1 MSNPDFDKKVWEFIE
16 NFYKESCGKLEDDRK
31 ENQLEDKRK
40 KNQLEAYWC
49 RPAGENQALFT
60 DPKQRMFARFLRS
73 YLNTTWHKIG
83 KGNGSII
90 DWFDSPEIIKE
101 AESKYSLLE
110 NEQLKNFC
118 EDTLNFMKYLSL
130 KSYEFEEEQIENFK
144 IFSDDVKEKFNKQR
158 DQQKDLSKSQKVSVS
173 VGEIFNELQKT
184 QKVLSK
190 SQKVS
195 VYEEIIYENI
205 CEPYRTIMKM
215 QKLFPGFGI
224 ALSCDFLK
232 ESHLCNIAKPDIH
245 LCHVFSLIDGIP
257 YSMDLALVKRVAEF
271 AANVCPADKNNFC
284 GSGAYN
290 VDKIIWQIC
299 SDYDVDNDKTK
310 KLFKKEFLDKIAEN
324 NIIKTERM
332 IDL

>member
-1 MSNPDFDKKVWEFIE
+1 MSSFKFDRKVWEFIGE
-16 NFYKESCGKLEDDRK
+16 FYEKNCKKLE
-31 ENQLEDKRK
+31 EKRK

-90 DWFDSPEIIKE
+90 DWFDFDDIIKN
-101 AESKYSLLE
+101 ANAAVKDNLLE
-110 NEQLKNFC
+110 NRPLKSFC
-118 EDTLNFMKYLSL
+118 ESILLFIEKLELNDYC
-130 KSYEFEEEQIENFK
+130 FEQEQTENFDRLSK
-144 IFSDDVKEKFNKQR
+144 LISKFFEDKEKE
-158 DQQKDLSKSQKVSVS
+158 LKVSR
-173 VGEIFNELQKT
+173 F
-184 QKVLSK
+184 
-190 SQKVS
+190 
-195 VYEEIIYENI
+195 EEIIYENI

-290 VDKIIWQIC
+290 VDKVIWQIC
-299 SDYDVDNDKTK
+299 SNYDVDNDTK
-310 KLFKKEFLDKIAEN
+310 KKSFKEDFLDELANLLK
-324 NIIKTERM
+324 K
-332 IDL
+332 

>member
-1 MSNPDFDKKVWEFIE
+1 MSSLNFDRKVWKFIE

-49 RPAGENQALFT
+49 RPEGENQTLFT
-60 DPKQRMFARFLRS
+60 VPKQRVFARFLRS

-90 DWFDSPEIIKE
+90 HWFNSEDIIKE
-101 AESKYSLLE
+101 AESKYSSLANEDLSKFCKRILLFIE
-110 NEQLKNFC
+110 KLELNDYCFEQ
-118 EDTLNFMKYLSL
+118 
-130 KSYEFEEEQIENFK
+130 EQTENFK
-144 IFSDDVKEKFNKQR
+144 IFSD
-158 DQQKDLSKSQKVSVS
+158 S
-173 VGEIFNELQKT
+173 VGEFFNELQKT
-184 QKVLSK
+184 QKDRSK

-195 VYEEIIYENI
+195 VYEEIIYENT
-205 CEPYRTIMKM
+205 CEPYQTIMKM

-224 ALSCDFLK
+224 ALLCDFLK
-232 ESHLCNIAKPDIH
+232 ESHFCNIAKPDIH

-271 AANVCPADKNNFC
+271 AANVCPADEHNFC

-290 VDKIIWQIC
+290 VDKVIWQIC
-299 SDYDVDNDKTK
+299 SNYDVDSDKTK
-310 KLFKKEFLDKIAEN
+310 KHSKKDFLKELAN
-324 NIIKTERM
+324 C
-332 IDL
+332 

>member
-1 MSNPDFDKKVWEFIE
+1 MSSLNFDRKVWKFIE
-16 NFYKESCGKLEDDRK
+16 EFYEKNCKKLE
-31 ENQLEDKRK
+31 EKRK

-60 DPKQRMFARFLRS
+60 VPKQRMFARFLRS

-90 DWFDSPEIIKE
+90 DWFDSPDIIKE

-110 NEQLKNFC
+110 NKQLKKFC
-118 EDTLNFMKYLSL
+118 ESILLFIENLELKDYSFEQEQKENFDK
-130 KSYEFEEEQIENFK
+130 FQEQISEFFK
-144 IFSDDVKEKFNKQR
+144 NKVM
-158 DQQKDLSKSQKVSVS
+158 QKNLKVS
-173 VGEIFNELQKT
+173 I
-184 QKVLSK
+184 
-190 SQKVS
+190 
-195 VYEEIIYENI
+195 YEEIIYENT

-215 QKLFPGFGI
+215 QKLFSGFGI

-290 VDKIIWQIC
+290 VDKVIWQIC

-310 KLFKKEFLDKIAEN
+310 KLFKKEFLK
-324 NIIKTERM
+324 
-332 IDL
+332 DLADLLEIT

>member
-1 MSNPDFDKKVWEFIE
+1 MSSLNFDRKVWKFIE
-16 NFYKESCGKLEDDRK
+16 NFYKESCGWLDGKRK
-31 ENQLEDKRK
+31 E
-40 KNQLEAYWC
+40 NQLEAYWC
-49 RPAGENQALFT
+49 RPAGDGQKLFT
-60 DPKQRMFARFLRS
+60 DPKQRVFARFLRS

-90 DWFDSPEIIKE
+90 DWFDSPDIIKE

-130 KSYEFEEEQIENFK
+130 KSYEFKEEQIENFK

-158 DQQKDLSKSQKVSVS
+158 DQQKDLSKSQKVSV
-173 VGEIFNELQKT
+173 
-184 QKVLSK
+184 
-190 SQKVS
+190 
-195 VYEEIIYENI
+195 YEEIIYESI
-205 CEPYRTIMKM
+205 DDPYKTIMKM
-215 QKLFPGFGI
+215 QKLFSGFGI

-232 ESHLCNIAKPDIH
+232 ESHFCNIAKPDIH

-299 SDYDVDNDKTK
+299 SDYDVDSDKTK
-310 KLFKKEFLDKIAEN
+310 KSLKKKFLDNLAKLLKI
-324 NIIKTERM
+324 T
-332 IDL
+332 

>member
-1 MSNPDFDKKVWEFIE
+1 MSSLNFDRKVWKFIE
-16 NFYKESCGKLEDDRK
+16 EFYENSCGGLDGKRK
-31 ENQLEDKRK
+31 E
-40 KNQLEAYWC
+40 NQLEAYWC
-49 RPAGENQALFT
+49 RPAGDGQKLFT
-60 DPKQRMFARFLRS
+60 VPKQRVFARFLKS
-73 YLNTTWHKIG
+73 YQNTTWHKVQLTCKKADKENDRVLITDSWFEEKNPDIIQTAGRDIKENPFFQKEDDKDKTNKEDPFVSSCRSILEFIG
-83 KGNGSII
+83 K
-90 DWFDSPEIIKE
+90 
-101 AESKYSLLE
+101 LE
-110 NEQLKNFC
+110 LKNY
-118 EDTLNFMKYLSL
+118 NF
-130 KSYEFEEEQIENFK
+130 EQEQTENFK
-144 IFSDDVKEKFNKQR
+144 IFSD
-158 DQQKDLSKSQKVSVS
+158 S

-184 QKVLSK
+184 QKDLSK

-195 VYEEIIYENI
+195 IYEEIIYENT

-215 QKLFPGFGI
+215 QKLFSGFGI

-299 SDYDVDNDKTK
+299 SDYDVDSDKTK
-310 KLFKKEFLDKIAEN
+310 KSLKKKFLDDLAKLLKI
-324 NIIKTERM
+324 T
-332 IDL
+332 

>member
-1 MSNPDFDKKVWEFIE
+1 MSSLNFDRKVWKFIE

-49 RPAGENQALFT
+49 RPEGENQTLFT
-60 DPKQRMFARFLRS
+60 VPKQRVFARFLRS

-90 DWFDSPEIIKE
+90 HWFNSEDIIKE
-101 AESKYSLLE
+101 AESKYSSLANEDLSKFCKRILLFIE
-110 NEQLKNFC
+110 KLELNDYCFEQ
-118 EDTLNFMKYLSL
+118 
-130 KSYEFEEEQIENFK
+130 EQTENFK
-144 IFSDDVKEKFNKQR
+144 IFSD
-158 DQQKDLSKSQKVSVS
+158 S
-173 VGEIFNELQKT
+173 VGEFFNELQKT
-184 QKVLSK
+184 QKDRSK

-195 VYEEIIYENI
+195 VYEEIIYENT
-205 CEPYRTIMKM
+205 CEPYKTIMKM

-232 ESHLCNIAKPDIH
+232 ESHFCNIAKPDIH

-271 AANVCPADKNNFC
+271 AANVCPADEHNFC

-290 VDKIIWQIC
+290 VDKVIWQIC
-299 SDYDVDNDKTK
+299 SNYDVDSDKTK
-310 KLFKKEFLDKIAEN
+310 KHSKKDFLKELAN
-324 NIIKTERM
+324 C
-332 IDL
+332 

>member
-90 DWFDSPEIIKE
+90 DWFDSPDIIKE

-110 NEQLKNFC
+110 NKQLKKFC

-158 DQQKDLSKSQKVSVS
+158 DQQKDLSKSQKVSV
-173 VGEIFNELQKT
+173 
-184 QKVLSK
+184 
-190 SQKVS
+190 
-195 VYEEIIYENI
+195 YEEIIYENI

-215 QKLFPGFGI
+215 QKLFSGFGI

-299 SDYDVDNDKTK
+299 SDYDVESDKTK
-310 KLFKKEFLDKIAEN
+310 KHSKKDFLKELAN
-324 NIIKTERM
+324 C
-332 IDL
+332 

>member
-16 NFYKESCGKLEDDRK
+16 NFYKESCGWLDGKRK
-31 ENQLEDKRK
+31 E
-40 KNQLEAYWC
+40 NQLEAYWC
-49 RPAGENQALFT
+49 RPAGDGQKLFT
-60 DPKQRMFARFLRS
+60 DPKKRVFARFLRS

-90 DWFDSPEIIKE
+90 DWFDFDDIIKN
-101 AESKYSLLE
+101 ANAAVKDNLLE
-110 NEQLKNFC
+110 NKPLKSFC
-118 EDTLNFMKYLSL
+118 ESILLFIEKLELNDYC
-130 KSYEFEEEQIENFK
+130 FEQEQTENFK
-144 IFSDDVKEKFNKQR
+144 IFSDSVGEFFNELQKT
-158 DQQKDLSKSQKVSVS
+158 QKDRSKSQKVSVYSDS

-184 QKVLSK
+184 QKDRSK

-195 VYEEIIYENI
+195 VYEEIIYENT
-205 CEPYRTIMKM
+205 CEPYQTIMKM

-299 SDYDVDNDKTK
+299 SDYDVDSDKTK
-310 KLFKKEFLDKIAEN
+310 KHSKKIFLKELAN
-324 NIIKTERM
+324 C
-332 IDL
+332 

>member
-16 NFYKESCGKLEDDRK
+16 EFYENSCGGLDG
-31 ENQLEDKRK
+31 KREE
-40 KNQLEAYWC
+40 NQLEAYWC
-49 RPAGENQALFT
+49 RSAGDDQKLFT
-60 DPKQRMFARFLRS
+60 YPKQRVFARFLRS

-110 NEQLKNFC
+110 NEHLKNFC

-158 DQQKDLSKSQKVSVS
+158 DQQKDLSKSQKVSV
-173 VGEIFNELQKT
+173 
-184 QKVLSK
+184 
-190 SQKVS
+190 
-195 VYEEIIYENI
+195 YEEIIYENT

-290 VDKIIWQIC
+290 VDKMIWQIC
-299 SDYDVDNDKTK
+299 SNYDVDNDTK
-310 KLFKKEFLDKIAEN
+310 KKSFKEDFLDELANLLK
-324 NIIKTERM
+324 K
-332 IDL
+332 

>member
-1 MSNPDFDKKVWEFIE
+1 MSSLNFDRKVWKFIE
-16 NFYKESCGKLEDDRK
+16 EFYEKNCKKLE
-31 ENQLEDKRK
+31 EKRK

-49 RPAGENQALFT
+49 RPEGNDQKLFAV
-60 DPKQRMFARFLRS
+60 PKQRVFARFLRS

-90 DWFDSPEIIKE
+90 DWFNSEDIIKE
-101 AESKYSLLE
+101 AESKSSSLANKPLSEFCKNILDFIGKLE
-110 NEQLKNFC
+110 LKNY
-118 EDTLNFMKYLSL
+118 NF
-130 KSYEFEEEQIENFK
+130 EQEQTENFK
-144 IFSDDVKEKFNKQR
+144 IFSD
-158 DQQKDLSKSQKVSVS
+158 S
-173 VGEIFNELQKT
+173 VGEFFNELQKT
-184 QKVLSK
+184 QKDRSK

-195 VYEEIIYENI
+195 VYEEIIYENT
-205 CEPYRTIMKM
+205 CEPYQTIMKM

-232 ESHLCNIAKPDIH
+232 ESHFCNIAKPDIH

-290 VDKIIWQIC
+290 VDKMIWQIC
-299 SDYDVDNDKTK
+299 SNYDVDNDTK
-310 KLFKKEFLDKIAEN
+310 KKSFKEDFLDELANLLK
-324 NIIKTERM
+324 K
-332 IDL
+332 

>member
-1 MSNPDFDKKVWEFIE
+1 MSSFKFDRKVWEFIGE
-16 NFYKESCGKLEDDRK
+16 FYEKNCKKLE
-31 ENQLEDKRK
+31 EKRK

-49 RPAGENQALFT
+49 RSAGDDQKLFT
-60 DPKQRMFARFLRS
+60 YPKQRVFARFLRS

-90 DWFDSPEIIKE
+90 DWFDSPDIIKE

-158 DQQKDLSKSQKVSVS
+158 DQQKDLSKSQKVSV
-173 VGEIFNELQKT
+173 
-184 QKVLSK
+184 
-190 SQKVS
+190 
-195 VYEEIIYENI
+195 YEEIIYESI
-205 CEPYRTIMKM
+205 DDPYKTIMKM
-215 QKLFPGFGI
+215 QKLFSGFGI

-299 SDYDVDNDKTK
+299 SDYDVDSDKTK
-310 KLFKKEFLDKIAEN
+310 KSLKKKFLDNLAKLLKI
-324 NIIKTERM
+324 T
-332 IDL
+332 

>member
-16 NFYKESCGKLEDDRK
+16 NFYKESCGWLDGKRK

-49 RPAGENQALFT
+49 RPEGENQTLFT
-60 DPKQRMFARFLRS
+60 DPKKRVFARFLRS

-90 DWFDSPEIIKE
+90 DWFDSPDIIKE

-130 KSYEFEEEQIENFK
+130 KSYEFKEEQIENFK
-144 IFSDDVKEKFNKQR
+144 IFSD
-158 DQQKDLSKSQKVSVS
+158 S
-173 VGEIFNELQKT
+173 VGEFFNELQKT
-184 QKVLSK
+184 QKDRSK

-195 VYEEIIYENI
+195 VYEEIIYENT
-205 CEPYRTIMKM
+205 CEPYQTIMKM

-232 ESHLCNIAKPDIH
+232 ESHFCNIAKPDIH

-271 AANVCPADKNNFC
+271 AANVCPADEHNFC

-290 VDKIIWQIC
+290 VDKMIWQIC
-299 SDYDVDNDKTK
+299 SDYDVDSDKTK
-310 KLFKKEFLDKIAEN
+310 KHSKKDFLK
-324 NIIKTERM
+324 
-332 IDL
+332 DLANC

>member
-1 MSNPDFDKKVWEFIE
+1 MSSLNFDRKVWTFIKGFYE
-16 NFYKESCGKLEDDRK
+16 NSCGEIEKKRK
-31 ENQLEDKRK
+31 E
-40 KNQLEAYWC
+40 NQLEAYWC
-49 RPAGENQALFT
+49 RPEGNDQKLFA
-60 DPKQRMFARFLRS
+60 DPKQRVFARFLRS

-90 DWFDSPEIIKE
+90 HWFNSEDIIKE
-101 AESKYSLLE
+101 AESKSSSLANEHLFCKSILDFIGKLE
-110 NEQLKNFC
+110 LKNY
-118 EDTLNFMKYLSL
+118 NF
-130 KSYEFEEEQIENFK
+130 EQEQTENFK
-144 IFSDDVKEKFNKQR
+144 IFSD
-158 DQQKDLSKSQKVSVS
+158 S

-184 QKVLSK
+184 QKDRSK

-245 LCHVFSLIDGIP
+245 LCHVFSLIDRIP

-290 VDKIIWQIC
+290 VDKVIWQIC
-299 SDYDVDNDKTK
+299 SDYDVESDKK
-310 KLFKKEFLDKIAEN
+310 KKSLKKDFLKELAKLLKI
-324 NIIKTERM
+324 T
-332 IDL
+332 

>member
-1 MSNPDFDKKVWEFIE
+1 MSSFKFDRKVWEFIGE
-16 NFYKESCGKLEDDRK
+16 FYEKNCKKLE
-31 ENQLEDKRK
+31 EKRK

-90 DWFDSPEIIKE
+90 DWFDFDDIIKN
-101 AESKYSLLE
+101 ANAAVKDNLLE
-110 NEQLKNFC
+110 NKPLKSFC
-118 EDTLNFMKYLSL
+118 ESILLFIEKLELNDYC
-130 KSYEFEEEQIENFK
+130 FEQEQTENFDRLSK
-144 IFSDDVKEKFNKQR
+144 LISKFFEDKEKE
-158 DQQKDLSKSQKVSVS
+158 LKVSR
-173 VGEIFNELQKT
+173 F
-184 QKVLSK
+184 
-190 SQKVS
+190 
-195 VYEEIIYENI
+195 EEIIYENI

-290 VDKIIWQIC
+290 VDKVIWQIC
-299 SDYDVDNDKTK
+299 SNYDVDNDTK
-310 KLFKKEFLDKIAEN
+310 KKSFKEDFLDELANLLK
-324 NIIKTERM
+324 K
-332 IDL
+332 

>member
-1 MSNPDFDKKVWEFIE
+1 MSSFKFDRKVWEFIGE
-16 NFYKESCGKLEDDRK
+16 FYEKNCKKLE
-31 ENQLEDKRK
+31 EKRK

-90 DWFDSPEIIKE
+90 DWFDFDDIIKN
-101 AESKYSLLE
+101 ANAAVKDNLLE
-110 NEQLKNFC
+110 NKPLKSFC
-118 EDTLNFMKYLSL
+118 ESILLFIEKLELNDYC
-130 KSYEFEEEQIENFK
+130 FEQEQTENFDRLSK
-144 IFSDDVKEKFNKQR
+144 LISKFFEDKEKE
-158 DQQKDLSKSQKVSVS
+158 LKVSR
-173 VGEIFNELQKT
+173 F
-184 QKVLSK
+184 
-190 SQKVS
+190 
-195 VYEEIIYENI
+195 EEIIYENI

-224 ALSCDFLK
+224 VLSCDFLK

-290 VDKIIWQIC
+290 VDKVIWQIC
-299 SDYDVDNDKTK
+299 SNYDVDNDTK
-310 KLFKKEFLDKIAEN
+310 KKSFKEDFLDELANLLK
-324 NIIKTERM
+324 K
-332 IDL
+332 